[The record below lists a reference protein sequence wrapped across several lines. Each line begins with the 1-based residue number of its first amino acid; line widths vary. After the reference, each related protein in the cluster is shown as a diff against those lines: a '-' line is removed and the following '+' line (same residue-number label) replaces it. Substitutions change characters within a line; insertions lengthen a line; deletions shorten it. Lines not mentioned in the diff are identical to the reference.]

1 MILYLKVIV
10 LITKLWIFMEL
21 KCIKI
26 QLICRKYIYNVVI
39 KFLEKKIL
47 KKKKKKDTHNC
58 GFN

>member
-1 MILYLKVIV
+1 
-10 LITKLWIFMEL
+10 MEL

-47 KKKKKKDTHNC
+47 KKKEKKGYTQLWI
-58 GFN
+58 